1 MPQLRASY
9 DPAVGPLIDGEIGYP
24 VSLLQAG
31 TPSLSMPVRFLIDT
45 GSART
50 FVSPAVVSQLSLQ
63 WVSRRSVWCMSGQID
78 VDIYAGDLLLTGL
91 ASFAGIEL
99 YQIPSINPLAQYEGI
114 IGRDVFN
121 GSGAVRLD
129 GRTKEYTVTF

>member
-1 MPQLRASY
+1 
-9 DPAVGPLIDGEIGYP
+9 
-24 VSLLQAG
+24 
-31 TPSLSMPVRFLIDT
+31 MPVRFLIDT

-91 ASFAGIEL
+91 ASFAGMEL

>member
-9 DPAVGPLIDGEIGYP
+9 EPAVGPLIDGEIGYP

-78 VDIYAGDLLLTGL
+78 VDIYAGDLLLTWI
-91 ASFAGIEL
+91 SHPRAGQGGEHGH
-99 YQIPSINPLAQYEGI
+99 QRAFE
-114 IGRDVFN
+114 
-121 GSGAVRLD
+121 
-129 GRTKEYTVTF
+129 